1 METTME
7 RQPTINVRQFIDE
20 RPFSRY
26 QYMVTALCA
35 LIVFLDGFDTQA
47 IGYVAPAIIKS
58 FHVSRSSLSPV
69 FSASLVGLMLG
80 ALIGGP
86 VADRFGRR
94 PVLLIG
100 LLFFGVMSLLTA
112 TAQSVQSLLILR
124 LLTGLGLGCVMPNAI
139 ALTSEFAPERVRS
152 TAVMVM
158 FCGFSLGAA
167 LGGLVAAGLIQ
178 DFGWQSVFIV
188 GGVLPC
194 VAAIVAWRYLPESV
208 RFLVVSGAP
217 KERVVQILRKID
229 PNVDGTATIGVGA
242 DEHTQHKFPVKELF
256 TDGRSFLTLLLWV
269 VFFMSLMDLYFLSNW
284 LPTVISDAGIP
295 VSSAALITA
304 MLQIGGTVG
313 TLLLGRVFDKMSPF
327 RALAVI
333 YLLAAIFIIA
343 VGRAGTSV
351 PILVLTIFGAGFC
364 VVGGQIGANA
374 LAARSYPTAIR
385 ATGVG
390 WSLGIGR
397 VGSIIGPV
405 VGGVLLSLQWDMH
418 ELFLVAAIPAFI
430 ASIAAWILSERVRT
444 AALVAAGAPATTV
457 AH

>member
-1 METTME
+1 
-7 RQPTINVRQFIDE
+7 
-20 RPFSRY
+20 
-26 QYMVTALCA
+26 MVTALCA

-58 FHVSRSSLSPV
+58 FGVSRSSLSPV

-86 VADRFGRR
+86 VSDRFGRR

-112 TAQSVQSLLILR
+112 TAESVQSLLILR

-139 ALTSEFAPERVRS
+139 SLTSEFAPERVRS

-167 LGGLVAAGLIQ
+167 LGGVASAVLIK

-188 GGVLPC
+188 GGILPC
-194 VAAIVAWRYLPESV
+194 VAAVVAWRYLPESV
-208 RFLVVSGAP
+208 RFLVVNNAP

-229 PNVDGTATIGVGA
+229 PNVNAAATIGVGD
-242 DEHTQHKFPVKELF
+242 DEHTKHKFPIKELF
-256 TDGRSFLTLLLWV
+256 TDGRSILTLLLWV
-269 VFFMSLMDLYFLSNW
+269 VFFMSLMDLYFLANW
-284 LPTVISDAGIP
+284 LPTLINDAGIP
-295 VSSAALITA
+295 ASSAALITT
-304 MLQIGGTVG
+304 MLQVGGTVG

-333 YLLAAIFIIA
+333 YLLAAVFIVA

-351 PILVLTIFGAGFC
+351 PILMATIFGAGFC

-397 VGSIIGPV
+397 VGSIIGPI
-405 VGGVLLSLQWDMH
+405 VGGVLLSLQWDMR

-430 ASIAAWILSERVRT
+430 ASVAAWILSGRIKS
-444 AALVAAGAPATTV
+444 AARVAAGKPSATV